1 MKRWLSISVLLVAL
15 VLASLALMR
24 PTSAQSAGCSTIS
37 QLSVSLLSSS
47 TSMTANFDAGDA
59 ISVSAYYVDN
69 PAVGYPLVL
78 DVSGAS
84 QTGNPVSYTI
94 PASGSYTV
102 TVTSNFDARQ
112 QLTASCTPAPP
123 PASSTPTATST
134 STAVPPS
141 ATHTA
146 TSVPTN
152 TPRPTATP
160 WPGTTDGR
168 LGGEPAEAYSL
179 WCSGNS
185 LNVWSAASGRGVQLA
200 AIPLA
205 SLIGQPVGV
214 NLPYLAAGGPVF
226 VVRNGPDSFAVQ
238 GNTGNNAPAFGIK
251 PFSLAQ
257 CITANGGAPVVPPTR
272 TPTRPAS
279 STPPPSKTPTATATR
294 APTATLDPSVDSDG
308 DGVRNSLDVCK
319 DVPGTVYGCPDPD
332 GDGAAGP
339 LDLCPDAAGP
349 LSLRG
354 CPDADTDGDGV
365 PDSQDLCPR
374 QAATLG
380 NTQGCDDRDNDGVPD
395 SVTIDGTVFVID
407 WCAVQTPQNV
417 PQVQGCNDPDNDGM
431 VNGGFV
437 PVERRDSCP
446 QVAGLPELQGCP
458 PAENI
463 IIPTFNPTQALFAYA
478 SQTGAY
484 AGLTVNGYVPQ
495 SGNCNLSSFGF
506 CFNIVSPTATP
517 TPRR

>member
-1 MKRWLSISVLLVAL
+1 
-15 VLASLALMR
+15 
-24 PTSAQSAGCSTIS
+24 
-37 QLSVSLLSSS
+37 
-47 TSMTANFDAGDA
+47 MTADFDAGDS
-59 ISVSAYYVDN
+59 ITVSAT
-69 PAVGYPLVL
+69 AVNVPGAAYPLIL

-94 PASGSYTV
+94 PSTGSYTV
-102 TVTSNFDARQ
+102 TVTSNFDALQ
-112 QLTASCTPAPP
+112 QLTATCAPAPP
-123 PASSTPTATST
+123 PASSTPTASATLT
-134 STAVPPS
+134 PVPP
-141 ATHTA
+141 TETKI
-146 TSVPTN
+146 PTN

-160 WPGTTDGR
+160 WPGATDGR
-168 LGGEPAEAYSL
+168 LGADPAEAYSL
-179 WCSGNS
+179 WCSGNN

-200 AIPLA
+200 AIPLV
-205 SLIGQPVGV
+205 SLIAQPVGV
-214 NLPYLAAGGPVF
+214 NLPYLATGGPLI
-226 VVRNGPDSFAVQ
+226 VVRNGPDSFTVQ
-238 GNTGNNAPAFGIK
+238 GNTGNNAPAFGVK

-279 STPPPSKTPTATATR
+279 STPLPSKTPLPSSTPTATATR

-332 GDGAAGP
+332 GDGVGGP
-339 LDLCPDAAGP
+339 LDLCPEVAGP
-349 LSLRG
+349 ITLRG

-407 WCAVQTPQNV
+407 WCAVQTPENV
-417 PQVQGCNDPDNDGM
+417 PQVQGCNDYDNDGM

-437 PVERRDSCP
+437 PVERRDRCP
-446 QVAGLPELQGCP
+446 RDAGLPDLQGCP

-478 SQTGAY
+478 DQLGAY
-484 AGLTVNGYVPQ
+484 ANLTVGGYVPQ
-495 SGNCNLSSFGF
+495 SGSCVRSSWGF
-506 CFNIVSPTATP
+506 CVNIVSPTATA